1 MPETLLTVRVLFFF
15 KSLFIHNYDP
25 GKKSFIIRYLEY
37 ETNQVL
43 LLLKIKIANPLLETL
58 ITSKTRLKLLIKFF
72 VAATNKGYLNGLA
85 QEFGESTNAIR
96 KELNHLAAAG
106 YLTKNKEANK
116 IQYLANTTHPLF
128 SSLQKI
134 VHQHL
139 GLEFIAEQV
148 IERMGAVDTISLVG
162 DYAQGRDTGI
172 IELVICGHQLNHDY
186 LVGLS
191 KKIENQI
198 DRRLNITVTK
208 ETPKVGIILYIN
220 ESAD

>member
-1 MPETLLTVRVLFFF
+1 M
-15 KSLFIHNYDP
+15 
-25 GKKSFIIRYLEY
+25 
-37 ETNQVL
+37 
-43 LLLKIKIANPLLETL
+43 LETL

-96 KELNHLAAAG
+96 KELNHLSAAG

-139 GLEFIAEQV
+139 GLELIAEQV
-148 IERMGAVDTISLVG
+148 IDRMGAVQTISLVG
-162 DYAQGRDTGI
+162 DYAQGMDTGI

-186 LVGLS
+186 LVGLN
-191 KKIENQI
+191 KKIEDQI

-208 ETPKVGIILYIN
+208 DTPKGGIVLYIN

>member
-1 MPETLLTVRVLFFF
+1 LN
-15 KSLFIHNYDP
+15 NYDL
-25 GKKSFIIRYLEY
+25 GKESF
-37 ETNQVL
+37 L
-43 LLLKIKIANPLLETL
+43 LGIWNIKLIKYFCCSTYKISKPLLETL

-148 IERMGAVDTISLVG
+148 IERMGAVHTISLVG

-191 KKIENQI
+191 KKIEDKI

-208 ETPKVGIILYIN
+208 DTPKVGIVLYIN